1 MTQTTTQTLAAFNT
15 LSTAEEYFNFFN
27 LPCDPQIVSI
37 NRLHILQKF
46 SQLMQS
52 IEPDPNLSESDR
64 LAQYRVALESAY
76 TLFLTSSPLEQKL
89 FKVFQKKPGNVVLLS
104 EIEVE

>member
-1 MTQTTTQTLAAFNT
+1 MTQTLTQTLAVFNT
-15 LSTAEEYFNFFN
+15 LSTAEEYFEFFD
-27 LPCDPQIVSI
+27 LPYDPEIVSI

-46 SQLMQS
+46 SRLMRD
-52 IEPDPNLSESDR
+52 IDPDASLSESDR
-64 LAQYRVALESAY
+64 LSQYRDALESAY
-76 TLFLTSSPLEQKL
+76 SLFLTSSPLEQKL

>member
-1 MTQTTTQTLAAFNT
+1 MTQTMTQTLAVFNT
-15 LSTAEEYFNFFN
+15 LSTAEEYLQFFN
-27 LPCDPQIVSI
+27 LPYDPEVVSV

-46 SQLMQS
+46 SQLIQG
-52 IEPDPNLSESDR
+52 IEPDLSLSESDR

-76 TLFLTSSPLEQKL
+76 ALFLTSSPLEQKL

-104 EIEVE
+104 DIEVE